1 MNHMLNDF
9 LRPFEAADYPA
20 ITALYNSAYPD
31 FPISVDKM
39 RYMDERRDP
48 RCQSQRWV
56 VERAGAV
63 IGVAE
68 YDQRAWAYHPR
79 RFRVDLAVDPACQLQ
94 GVGGR
99 LFQQLLTALAPLD
112 PLSLDAA
119 AREDMPCRVQFL
131 ARRGFREQEREWASW
146 LDVTGFDPRPFAGR
160 VAAVEA
166 RGLEI
171 KTLAELESDPDRYAK
186 LYDLWCEVRQDVPM
200 AHPEERTAVGF
211 QEWLQSWRAS
221 PSLRPEAYFV
231 AVEPGGQY
239 VGQSDL
245 YQAPEP
251 GVLRTG
257 LTAVRR
263 AYRGQGVALALKLRA
278 IERASSLGCRRIV
291 TDNAS
296 TNLPMLAINA
306 RLGFVRQPAW
316 ILYRRT
322 SSSTFRSPSSR

>member
-1 MNHMLNDF
+1 
-9 LRPFEAADYPA
+9 
-20 ITALYNSAYPD
+20 
-31 FPISVDKM
+31 
-39 RYMDERRDP
+39 
-48 RCQSQRWV
+48 
-56 VERAGAV
+56 
-63 IGVAE
+63 
-68 YDQRAWAYHPR
+68 
-79 RFRVDLAVDPACQLQ
+79 
-94 GVGGR
+94 
-99 LFQQLLTALAPLD
+99 
-112 PLSLDAA
+112 
-119 AREDMPCRVQFL
+119 
-131 ARRGFREQEREWASW
+131 
-146 LDVTGFDPRPFAGR
+146 